1 MLQFPISVLTTSA
14 ILEGLQETLVSY
26 LELTCD
32 DVSDEEIEVLEGQ
45 AKRILVNVIKDIKD
59 LMKIASVSRFL
70 KIFSLMWPTRESV
83 FLSDVFAFVWVCI
96 CF

>member
-59 LMKIASVSRFL
+59 LMKIASVSRF
-70 KIFSLMWPTRESV
+70 F
-83 FLSDVFAFVWVCI
+83 
-96 CF
+96 